1 MKASVNKFGRFLYWF
16 VLASFIVPV
25 VFLIFR
31 LLQEPSG
38 DASQEGLRTKADY
51 LLMLVQCLLGA
62 VALHVP
68 QLLRNRLRLEIP
80 AALQIMYVFFL
91 YCAVFLGEVR
101 NFYYKVP
108 HWDKWLHAFSAV
120 MAGSLGF
127 IIADVLNNLK
137 GRSSLT
143 PLLLAVFAFC
153 FAVSIGVLWE
163 IYEYSVDGLLELNM
177 QKFRLEDG
185 TDLVGRIALKDTMND
200 IIIDVFGSLFAAV
213 TGYFAVKR
221 QNIHAKQM
229 RERTDEMG
237 NSPAQPDQVHQAA
250 QGQKSPGLSCRS

>member
-62 VALHVP
+62 VVLHVP

-108 HWDKWLHAFSAV
+108 H
-120 MAGSLGF
+120 
-127 IIADVLNNLK
+127 
-137 GRSSLT
+137 
-143 PLLLAVFAFC
+143 
-153 FAVSIGVLWE
+153 
-163 IYEYSVDGLLELNM
+163 
-177 QKFRLEDG
+177 
-185 TDLVGRIALKDTMND
+185 
-200 IIIDVFGSLFAAV
+200 
-213 TGYFAVKR
+213 
-221 QNIHAKQM
+221 
-229 RERTDEMG
+229 
-237 NSPAQPDQVHQAA
+237 
-250 QGQKSPGLSCRS
+250 